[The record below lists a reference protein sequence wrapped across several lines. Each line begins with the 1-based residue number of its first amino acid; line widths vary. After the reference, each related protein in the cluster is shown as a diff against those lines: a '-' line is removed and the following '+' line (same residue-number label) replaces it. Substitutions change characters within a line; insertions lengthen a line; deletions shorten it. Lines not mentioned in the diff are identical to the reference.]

1 MKLSKMPRSTSTR
14 LPAEQV
20 WPVFWVM
27 ALTTVVAAFSRSAS
41 ANTTWGDLPPSSST
55 TGT

>member
-1 MKLSKMPRSTSTR
+1 MKLSKMVRCTSTR

-20 WPVFWVM
+20 CPVFWVM
-27 ALTTVVAAFSRSAS
+27 ALTTVMAALSRSAS
-41 ANTTWGDLPPSSST
+41 ANTTCGDLPPSSST